1 MSWRFRKCILLLK
14 KLYLTVSK
22 FKPLLLY
29 SSKEVPRTVV
39 FFAGKRKWES
49 KVQNTEKIDFHF
61 ERLDIDMSLR
71 GSGGGGGR
79 RIRVLAFVLVFV
91 LLFFCVFL
99 RQFIQ
104 CAQSQHDII
113 LCNKHEPTLRET
125 YELTKQTLVRS
136 HLAHYNK
143 RSTITSTEIQTAVR
157 LLLPGELAKHSS
169 GMAHYNKKSTI
180 TTSGEIQTA
189 VKLLPSELDDS
200 SLAHYNKRSGITTSR
215 EIKHTAATMPK
226 GSGLTKPM
234 KLSRPR
240 RQATP
245 YPRDVSSKYLSCN
258 FFNA

>member
-1 MSWRFRKCILLLK
+1 MASCDG
-14 KLYLTVSK
+14 YGGS
-22 FKPLLLY
+22 Y
-29 SSKEVPRTVV
+29 
-39 FFAGKRKWES
+39 
-49 KVQNTEKIDFHF
+49 N
-61 ERLDIDMSLR
+61 
-71 GSGGGGGR
+71 SGGGG
-79 RIRVLAFVLVFV
+79 RIVFV
-91 LLFFCVFL
+91 LLLLFYAEISVAEEAHIFE
-99 RQFIQ
+99 RI
-104 CAQSQHDII
+104 AAEAS
-113 LCNKHEPTLRET
+113 R
-125 YELTKQTLVRS
+125 
-136 HLAHYNK
+136 LAHYK
-143 RSTITSTEIQTAVR
+143 RSTLTSREIQTAVR
-157 LLLPGELAKHSS
+157 PLLPGELTKVPRL
-169 GMAHYNKKSTI
+169 AHYNKKSTI